1 MILKTLNMNLKEKAT
16 APQPDSQILE
26 ELSADYESWT
36 ASRKQAFLWEEKIL
50 KTKYDRLPPL
60 RKIDVI
66 GLFLTA
72 LRAKM
77 DLHSDQAPR
86 NWKKAIHAHSSV
98 AKIRFVP
105 APDTPFT
112 GLFKG
117 ADYGLLRC
125 SLTGDP
131 ADRGFAPGLAI
142 KFLVDGKPSENFSAL
157 VSLTGQGNNYNF
169 FANEFSN
176 IVPVVHQIGPKLINF
191 IFRRVSRYPT
201 KLSLQD
207 LSKTD
212 QQGKIQPI
220 PRYPAQIF
228 LMPNPAVQFPESP
241 PHDFRDDLVTIAPGT
256 QLFSVYATDSVS
268 GEENTPD
275 ELNRPGTRQNAQWI
289 GSIETTSEFV
299 CSAYGD
305 SQLFF
310 RHQRFRNR

>member
-1 MILKTLNMNLKEKAT
+1 MNLKEET
-16 APQPDSQILE
+16 RNFQPDSQ
-26 ELSADYESWT
+26 LSEKLSTDYESWQ
-36 ASRKQAFLWEEKIL
+36 ASRKQAFLWNEKIL
-50 KTKYDRLPPL
+50 KSKYDRLPPL
-60 RKIDVI
+60 QKIDVI
-66 GLFLTA
+66 GLFLTT

-77 DLHSDQAPR
+77 DLYSDQAPR
-86 NWKKAIHAHSSV
+86 DWKKAIHAHGSV

-112 GLFKG
+112 GLFEG

-125 SLTGDP
+125 SVTGDP

-176 IVPVVHQIGPKLINF
+176 IVPVVNQIGPKLINL

-201 KLSLQD
+201 KLFLQN

-212 QQGKIQPI
+212 QQGQTQST

-228 LMPNPAVQFPESP
+228 LVPNPTVQFPDSP
-241 PHDFRDDLVTIAPGT
+241 PHDFRDDLATIAPET

-268 GEENTPD
+268 EAENTSD
-275 ELNRPGTRQNAQWI
+275 DLDQSRTRQNAHWI

-310 RHQRFRNR
+310 RHQRFCNR

>member
-1 MILKTLNMNLKEKAT
+1 MNLKEKAP
-16 APQPDSQILE
+16 APQPHSQPLE
-26 ELSADYESWT
+26 ELPADYESWT
-36 ASRKQAFLWEEKIL
+36 ASRKQAFLWDEKIL
-50 KTKYDRLPPL
+50 KSKYDRLPAL
-60 RKIDVI
+60 RKINVI

-86 NWKKAIHAHSSV
+86 NWKKAIHAHASL
-98 AKIRFVP
+98 AKIKFVP

-125 SLTGDP
+125 SVTGDP

-169 FANEFSN
+169 FVNEFSN
-176 IVPVVHQIGPKLINF
+176 IVPVVNQFGPKLINF

-207 LSKTD
+207 LSETD
-212 QQGKIQPI
+212 QHGQTQLT

-228 LMPNPAVQFPESP
+228 LVPNPSIQFPDSP
-241 PHDFRDDLVTIAPGT
+241 PHDFRDDLATIAPGT
-256 QLFSVYATDSVS
+256 QLFSIYGIDSS
-268 GEENTPD
+268 LEEKVAPNGLDQPAS
-275 ELNRPGTRQNAQWI
+275 RQNAQWI